1 MFILGF
7 VFFRSGDWEK
17 ASTAVFG
24 RLALKLKRADSF
36 GFLPSPIPND
46 DLVKSQKVD
55 FSVIPAKAGIE
66 SRH

>member
-1 MFILGF
+1 MVILEF
-7 VFFRSGDWEK
+7 VFFRSRDWKK

-24 RLALKLKRADSF
+24 RFALKLKRADSF
-36 GFLPSPIPND
+36 GFLPSLIPND
-46 DLVKSQKVD
+46 DLLKSQKVD